1 MILTD
6 DGTCNYVSPDGK
18 VCSQRINYGPHRPRH
33 WFTLHAMEELK
44 LIESNDLDMARARII
59 TTEARKLVASKYIAR
74 CPFCETVRGVYFAR
88 KESLIIH
95 MNRCVEI
102 ENKRRTADR
111 KISASEWV
119 DSNMPEY
126 DRGEFKNEYEAAIWR
141 LMHAEENSSQ
151 VLVT

>member
-1 MILTD
+1 
-6 DGTCNYVSPDGK
+6 
-18 VCSQRINYGPHRPRH
+18 
-33 WFTLHAMEELK
+33 MEELK

-59 TTEARKLVASKYIAR
+59 RKRVASEYIAR
-74 CPFCETVRGVYFAR
+74 CPFCKTVRGVYFAR

-119 DSNMPEY
+119 DSNMPLPEY

-141 LMHAEENSSQ
+141 LLH
-151 VLVT
+151 TW